1 MLRKKTEFSSVRRIT
16 PGTELIGL
24 MATNLTIEA
33 PVIEFL
39 VFALLLTVPF
49 DLLRKRFLRRQRRL
63 DEAFNRARF
72 LGVGRAR

>member
-1 MLRKKTEFSSVRRIT
+1 
-16 PGTELIGL
+16 